1 MTSRTSNV
9 SSSSSSAAAI
19 EAQQRRAAEEAARK
33 AAEAEAA
40 RRAAEAAKAKT
51 ASAPRDDYAQVK
63 AGALPKS
70 PEGLEKLFPD
80 LKGKKKEDLKK
91 IYDNLVKLKEGSP
104 SEQLAAA
111 GELVKTFPKSLDK
124 ALETV
129 GLKDTK
135 VGKLVKD
142 PEAFKALGT
151 LVNEKA
157 TDAEKAKAAI
167 SLATS
172 AGKAFAPKDLDGFMK
187 KVLGAGPAAQ
197 KLIDAVTAFTDP
209 NKTALDKGKA
219 AFALAQSVKDF
230 AGKEFPK
237 IADDL
242 RKLDGSFKA
251 VSSALTLLD
260 PKAETKD
267 KALAAAQLAVEI
279 PDLGRDLSAFRDFLK
294 GQGVKDADQLAE
306 SAVKLADT
314 GVKGL
319 TPELAQ
325 KLTPDQLETVKKLAA
340 NPDLKDALPKILERT
355 TDPKQLDSIL
365 AKVGTMDGKSGKALL
380 ETLGGLDRD
389 VMQKALAKSVD
400 GKPML
405 DALADLATKLPEKS
419 KDSLAKVVKSF
430 DENAL
435 AKLVEVGGK
444 VDGKAV
450 GELLK
455 VAEKADSKV
464 VGKAL
469 SASAELLEKMGVK
482 LTGEAALKLL
492 KGVGKIIPVAGAAVS
507 GVDAAKMYMEAA
519 NTKLPPDLRFF
530 ALTAGNLNA
539 ADTVLGVI
547 EATGVGNI
555 DLPIQIGLGAAEV
568 AMDIAFSTEKAKFEA
583 DPAGYKAPM
592 WMKAVN
598 VAAAAAQGPAGLAQ
612 LAGIYGPE
620 GAAVLVQDM
629 AKAGAKG
636 AIKLSEMAGVGA
648 ADAAGAQMKLTA
660 AGMHA
665 LADVIRNPSKYGAKA
680 KELVQ
685 NAAQQLGDLV
695 QKGGELAKEAKQ
707 ALSDAVDSLK
717 AAGEKGLKTLS
728 WIAQH
733 PGEAA
738 TIAVDG
744 IKSMIDGGIDLAK
757 AGGKA
762 LYQKAVETL
771 GDLKAGWEN
780 LKGAAREK
788 AKELI
793 STAGKAIDAGLKKA
807 VELGEKAVDMVAWA
821 ATHPGEVGQLAKQKV
836 GELLTKGGEV
846 AKKTWDEVVKL
857 GGQARDFAESAV
869 RGLRNAGEA
878 AVDTL
883 KYIAEHPGEAGK
895 KALTWVGDTLTDLA
909 KGTGEAAKKAATAV
923 KEFVDRRAE
932 WAINT
937 AKELLTDGVSSFKE
951 VAKAW
956 KTNLTEGGKALLDGL
971 KDLGDAGVDA
981 LKDLATIGGQLA
993 QGAVDRLSNL
1003 AKAGSRLATDAV
1015 KKLADFGGEV
1025 ASVAKQAWGGLKSV
1039 TNGEFEVYG
1048 FKVDLNPLW

>member
-9 SSSSSSAAAI
+9 LPSNAAATA
-19 EAQQRRAAEEAARK
+19 EARRRAAAEAARK

-40 RRAAEAAKAKT
+40 RKAAQAAKKQPTATGDGYEKGTDAKGT
-51 ASAPRDDYAQVK
+51 
-63 AGALPKS
+63 LPKS
-70 PEGLEKLFPD
+70 PSDLEKLFPD
-80 LKGKKKEDLKK
+80 LKGKKPEDLKK
-91 IYDNLVKLKEGSP
+91 IYENLVKVARGTP
-104 SEQLAAA
+104 AEQLAAA

-124 ALETV
+124 ALEKV
-129 GLKDTK
+129 GLKDSK

-151 LVNEKA
+151 LVDEKA
-157 TDAEKAKAAI
+157 TAAQKAKAAI
-167 SLATS
+167 ALATS
-172 AGKAFAPKDLDGFMK
+172 AGKAFAPKDLDGFLK
-187 KVLGAGPAAQ
+187 KALGAGPAAQ
-197 KLIDAVTAFTDP
+197 KFIDALTAFTDP
-209 NKTALDKGKA
+209 SKTALDKGKA
-219 AFALAQSVKDF
+219 AFALASAVKDF
-230 AGKEFPK
+230 AGKEFPA

-242 RKLDGSFKA
+242 RKLDGAFKA

-260 PKAETKD
+260 PKADTKD

-279 PDLGRDLSAFRDFLK
+279 PDLKKDLSAFKDFLK
-294 GQGVKDADQLAE
+294 SQGVKDADALAE
-306 SAVKLADT
+306 GAVKLADT

-319 TPELAQ
+319 APELAQ
-325 KLTPDQLETVKKLAA
+325 KLSPAQLETVKKLAA
-340 NPDLKDALPKILERT
+340 SGDLKDALPKVLERT
-355 TDPKQLDSIL
+355 SDPKQLDAIL
-365 AKVGTMDGKSGKALL
+365 AKVGTMDGKSAKALL
-380 ETLGGLDRD
+380 ETLGGLDRE
-389 VMQKALAKSVD
+389 VMQKALAKTVD
-400 GKPML
+400 GRPML
-405 DALADLATKLPEKS
+405 EVLGELATKLPEKN
-419 KDSLAKVVKSF
+419 KGSLAKVVARF

-435 AKLVEVGGK
+435 AKLAEVGSK

-455 VAEKADSKV
+455 VAEKADSKL

-469 SASAELLEKMGVK
+469 VGTAELLEKMGVK

-492 KGVGKIIPVAGAAVS
+492 KGVGKIIPIAGAAVS
-507 GVDAAKMYMEAA
+507 GVDAAKMYMEVA

-539 ADTVLGVI
+539 VDTALGVI
-547 EATGVGNI
+547 EATGVGNV
-555 DLPIQIGLGAAEV
+555 DLPIQIALGAAEV
-568 AMDIAFSTEKAKFEA
+568 AMDIAFSNEKAKFEA
-583 DPAGYKAPM
+583 DPANYRAPM

-598 VAAAAAQGPAGLAQ
+598 VAAAAAQGPSGMVQ
-612 LAGIYGPE
+612 LASIYGVE

-636 AIKLSEMAGVGA
+636 AIKLSEMAGVA
-648 ADAAGAQMKLTA
+648 SAEAAGAHMKLTA

-685 NAAQQLGDLV
+685 NAAKQLNDLV
-695 QKGGELAKEAKQ
+695 QKGGELAMEAKRL
-707 ALSDAVDSLK
+707 LSSAVDTLK
-717 AAGEKGLKTLS
+717 AAGEKGLETLS

-738 TIAVDG
+738 KIAVDG
-744 IKSMIDGGIDLAK
+744 IKSMIEGGIDLAK

-762 LYQKAVETL
+762 LYRKAVETL
-771 GDLKAGWEN
+771 GQLKAGWEK
-780 LKGAAREK
+780 LTGAAKEK
-788 AKELI
+788 AKNLI

-821 ATHPGEVGQLAKQKV
+821 ATHPGEVGRLAKEKI
-836 GELLTKGGEV
+836 GELLLKGGKLARE
-846 AKKTWDEVVKL
+846 TWDEVVKL
-857 GGQARDFAESAV
+857 GNRARDFAEAAV
-869 RGLRNAGEA
+869 RGLKNAGEA

-895 KALTWVGDTLTDLA
+895 KALAWVGDTLSALA
-909 KGTGEAAKKAATAV
+909 KGTGEAAKKAAIAV

-937 AKELLTDGVSSFKE
+937 AKELLTDGVTSFKE
-951 VAKAW
+951 VVKAW

-981 LKDLATIGGQLA
+981 LKDLATIGGEMA
-993 QGAVDRLSNL
+993 QAAVDRLSSL
-1003 AKAGSRLATDAV
+1003 ARAGSRIATDAV
-1015 KKLADFGGEV
+1015 KKLADFGGDV
-1025 ASVAKQAWGGLKSV
+1025 ANAAKRAWGNLKSI

>member
-9 SSSSSSAAAI
+9 SSPSNAAALA
-19 EAQQRRAAEEAARK
+19 EAQRRAAEEAARK

-40 RRAAEAAKAKT
+40 RKAAAEAARQQPQ
-51 ASAPRDDYAQVK
+51 APSDGYDK
-63 AGALPKS
+63 GKGALPKQPS
-70 PEGLEKLFPD
+70 DLEKMFPD
-80 LKGKKKEDLKK
+80 LKGKKPDDLKK
-91 IYDNLVKLKEGSP
+91 IYDNLVKLKTGTP

-111 GELVKTFPKSLDK
+111 GDLVKTFPKSLDK
-124 ALETV
+124 ALEQV

-135 VGKLVKD
+135 IGKLVKD

-151 LVNEKA
+151 LVSEKA
-157 TDAEKAKAAI
+157 TDADKAKAALA
-167 SLATS
+167 LATS
-172 AGKAFAPKDLDGFMK
+172 AGKAFAPKDLDGFLK
-187 KVLGAGPAAQ
+187 KALGAGPAAQ
-197 KLIDAVTAFTDP
+197 KLVDAVTAFTDP
-209 NKTALDKGKA
+209 SKSALDKGKA

-242 RKLDGSFKA
+242 RKLDGTFKA
-251 VSSALTLLD
+251 VGSALTLVD
-260 PKAETKD
+260 PKADTKD

-279 PDLGRDLSAFRDFLK
+279 PDLKKDLSAFKDFLK
-294 GQGVKDADQLAE
+294 SQGVKDADTLAD

-325 KLTPDQLETVKKLAA
+325 KLSPAQLETVKKLAGNA
-340 NPDLKDALPKILERT
+340 DLKDALPKILERA
-355 TDPKQLDSIL
+355 TDPKQLDEIL
-365 AKVGTMDGKSGKALL
+365 AKVGSMDGKSGKALL
-380 ETLGGLDRD
+380 ETLGGLERD
-389 VMQKALAKSVD
+389 VMQKALAKTVD

-405 DALADLATKLPEKS
+405 EVLGELATKLPEKS
-419 KDSLAKVVKSF
+419 KGSLAKVVARF

-435 AKLVEVGGK
+435 AKLAEVGTK

-455 VAEKADSKV
+455 VAEKSDSKL

-469 SASAELLEKMGVK
+469 VGTAELLEKMGLK
-482 LTGEAALKLL
+482 MTGEAALKLL

-507 GVDAAKMYMEAA
+507 GIDAAKMYAEAA

-547 EATGVGNI
+547 EATGVGNV

-568 AMDIAFSTEKAKFEA
+568 AMDIAFSSEKAKFEA
-583 DPAGYKAPM
+583 DPANYKAPM

-598 VAAAAAQGPAGLAQ
+598 VGAAAAQGPMGMAQ

-636 AIKLSEMAGVGA
+636 AIKLAEMAGVA
-648 ADAAGAQMKLTA
+648 QADAVGAQMKLTA

-685 NAAQQLGDLV
+685 NAAQQLGEV
-695 QKGGELAKEAKQ
+695 IQKGGELAKEAKQ
-707 ALSDAVDSLK
+707 ALSNAVDTLK
-717 AAGEKGLKTLS
+717 AAGEKGLQTLS
-728 WIAQH
+728 WIAQN

-738 TIAVDG
+738 SIAVNG
-744 IKSMIDGGIDLAK
+744 IKSMIEGGIDLTK
-757 AGGKA
+757 AGAKA
-762 LYQKAVETL
+762 LYQKAVDTL
-771 GDLKAGWEN
+771 GDLKEGWQN

-793 STAGKAIDAGLKKA
+793 DTAGKAIDAGLKRA

-821 ATHPGEVGQLAKQKV
+821 ATHPGEVGRMAKEKIGV
-836 GELLTKGGEV
+836 LLSKGGEL

-857 GGQARDFAESAV
+857 GGQARDIAESAV
-869 RGLRNAGEA
+869 RGLKNAGEA

-895 KALTWVGDTLTDLA
+895 KALTWVGETLTDLA

-932 WAINT
+932 WAIST
-937 AKELLTDGVSSFKE
+937 AKELLTDGVASFKE

-1003 AKAGSRLATDAV
+1003 ARAGSRLATDAV

-1025 ASVAKQAWGGLKSV
+1025 ANVAKQAWGGLKSI